1 MIKDFEEYKTYRSRY
16 LTEGISDEES
26 AMLRKEM
33 DKFAK
38 NNPEIFDKLSA
49 EKWSCKGLKLCN
61 PDGSVYKT
69 LK

>member
-1 MIKDFEEYKTYRSRY
+1 MIKDFEEYKIYRSRY

-38 NNPEIFDKLSA
+38 DNPDIFNKMNES
-49 EKWSCKGLKLCN
+49 KWSMKGMKLIH
-61 PDGSVYKT
+61 PDGSVTIMK
-69 LK
+69 